1 MKIIATVGDGNFLA
15 ELDYQ
20 EIDYLA
26 GRTVGSKGQY
36 YSYDR
41 TIKTGT
47 TFNIVKAFEQIH
59 RNNQRKGEIETVKKT
74 LQAVLAGLEM
84 VDSLIEEP
92 KTEEPTPETN
102 S

>member
-1 MKIIATVGDGNFLA
+1 MKIIATVGNGTFIA
-15 ELDYQ
+15 ELTYQ

-26 GRTVGSKGQY
+26 GKTVGDSSGY

-41 TIKTGT
+41 RIPSGT
-47 TFNIVKAFEQIH
+47 KFNIVEAFEQIH

-92 KTEEPTPETN
+92 KCSEDGQEG